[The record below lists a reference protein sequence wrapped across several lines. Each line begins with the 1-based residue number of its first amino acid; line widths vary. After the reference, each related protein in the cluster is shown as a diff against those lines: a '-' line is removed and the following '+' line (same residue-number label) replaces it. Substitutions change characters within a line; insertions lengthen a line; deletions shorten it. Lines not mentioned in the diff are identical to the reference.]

1 MTNTGLLFIK
11 NNITEKPAHNTI
23 GEDFMAINFI
33 RAIIIYIF
41 IIIAVRLM
49 GKRQV
54 GELKPHELVIT
65 ILLSAVAVIPLED
78 NSMPLA
84 NCLVPILLFISMEI
98 IVSVISMKS
107 LWFRN
112 LIQGRPIFIIRNG
125 KLDQKKLK
133 EMRFTIDDVVDALR
147 QKDIF
152 DLSEIED
159 AIIETN
165 GTITVLP
172 KAQYKPLTP
181 SDVELPV
188 KEKGIPI
195 TIVMDGKPV
204 NEYFNEYKIQ
214 DSEIELI
221 LQNIDMNIEKIM
233 LLTVDDSGNTF
244 LIEKQTNK
252 SI

>member
-1 MTNTGLLFIK
+1 MHKPSDYTQ
-11 NNITEKPAHNTI
+11 NII
-23 GEDFMAINFI
+23 GDFMTVNLI
-33 RAIIIYIF
+33 RAFIIYIF
-41 IIIAVRLM
+41 VIIAVRLM

-65 ILLSAVAVIPLED
+65 ILLSAIAVIPLEE

-98 IVSVISMKS
+98 IMSVISMKS
-107 LWFRN
+107 LKFRN
-112 LIQGRPIFIIRNG
+112 LLQGRPIFIIRQG
-125 KLDQKKLK
+125 KLDQKKLR

-152 DLSEIED
+152 DLNEVED

-165 GTITVLP
+165 GSISVLP

-181 SDVELPV
+181 DDINLSVT
-188 KEKGIPI
+188 EKGMPI

-204 NEYFNEYKIQ
+204 SEYFNEYKIKN
-214 DSEIELI
+214 SEIELV
-221 LQNIDMNIEKIM
+221 LQTVNSDVKKIM
-233 LLTVDDSGNTF
+233 LLTIDDNGNTY
-244 LIEKQTNK
+244 LIKKEKQ
-252 SI
+252 

>member
-1 MTNTGLLFIK
+1 MTV
-11 NNITEKPAHNTI
+11 
-23 GEDFMAINFI
+23 NFI
-33 RAIIIYIF
+33 RAFIIYIF

-98 IVSVISMKS
+98 LTSVISMKS

-112 LIQGRPIFIIRNG
+112 LLQGRPIFIIRNG
-125 KLDQKKLK
+125 RLDQKKLK

-152 DLSEIED
+152 DLSEVED
-159 AIIETN
+159 AVIETN
-165 GTITVLP
+165 GSISVLP
-172 KAQYKPLTP
+172 KAEYKPLTP
-181 SDVELPV
+181 NDVSISV
-188 KEKGIPI
+188 KETGMPI
-195 TIVMDGKPV
+195 AIVIDGKPV
-204 NEYFNEYKIQ
+204 NEYFNEYKIK
-214 DSEIELI
+214 DSEIELV
-221 LQNIDMNIEKIM
+221 LQTVNRDVSKIM
-233 LLTVDDSGNTF
+233 LLTIDDDGNTF
-244 LIEKQTNK
+244 LIDKE
-252 SI
+252 S

>member
-1 MTNTGLLFIK
+1 
-11 NNITEKPAHNTI
+11 
-23 GEDFMAINFI
+23 MAINFI

-41 IIIAVRLM
+41 VIIAVRLM

-65 ILLSAVAVIPLED
+65 ILLSAVALIPLEE

-112 LIQGRPIFIIRNG
+112 LLQGRPIFIIRKG
-125 KLDQKKLK
+125 KLDQKKLS
-133 EMRFTIDDVVDALR
+133 EMRFTIDDVIDALR

-152 DLSEIED
+152 DLSEVED
-159 AIIETN
+159 AVIETN
-165 GTITVLP
+165 GTISVLP
-172 KAQYKPLTP
+172 KAENRPLTP
-181 SDVELPV
+181 KDM
-188 KEKGIPI
+188 GITPKDNGMPI

-204 NEYFNEYKIQ
+204 NEYFNEYKIN
-214 DSEIELI
+214 DKRIELVI
-221 LQNIDMNIEKIM
+221 SNTKKDVSKIM
-233 LLTVDDSGNTF
+233 LLTIDDKGNTF
-244 LIEKQTNK
+244 LIEKEK
-252 SI
+252 K